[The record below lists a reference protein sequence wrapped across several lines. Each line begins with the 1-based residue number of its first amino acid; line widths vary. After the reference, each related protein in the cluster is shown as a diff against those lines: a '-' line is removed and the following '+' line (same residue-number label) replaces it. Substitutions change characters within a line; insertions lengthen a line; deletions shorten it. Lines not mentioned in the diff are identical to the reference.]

1 MISENLKYMLTGLL
15 LCSLMMTYFQAPA
28 QKKLPNIQ
36 AIGKITLKN
45 GQTEEGVIALGYS
58 YDNKHFHPNAFLY
71 ETAADKQLI
80 LLDLDFSG
88 LHMVL
93 LEAKGAGTLFYAES
107 KSDQS
112 QSSYK
117 MTGDADRK
125 VLNKKMLREENFL
138 LKKEFSFY
146 PEIPLSLNVG
156 AKATG
161 TDNVKSF
168 KVDEIERFELLRNPP
183 GHWLQKLAQARARLT
198 KKMEADK
205 KRSNLWLEYQEPVWY
220 HEIVQDNLTF
230 SKWRYYF
237 K

>member
-1 MISENLKYMLTGLL
+1 MMSRNLKCVLTCLF
-15 LCSLMMTYFQAPA
+15 LCLLMMAYLHAPA

-36 AIGKITLKN
+36 AIGKITLNN

-88 LHMVL
+88 LYMEL
-93 LEAKGAGTLFYAES
+93 LEAKGAGTLLYAES
-107 KSDQS
+107 ESDQS

-117 MTGDADRK
+117 MTGDANRK

-146 PEIPLSLNVG
+146 PEIPLSLNVR
-156 AKATG
+156 AKVTG
-161 TDNVKSF
+161 NDNLKSF
-168 KVDEIERFELLRNPP
+168 KVDEIKRFQLLRNPP
-183 GHWLQKLAQARARLT
+183 GHWLQKIAQARERLT
-198 KKMEADK
+198 KKMETDK
-205 KRSNLWLEYQEPVWY
+205 KKSNLWLEYQEPVWY
-220 HEIVQDNLTF
+220 HEIVQDNLEF